1 MLYILMVMNF
11 TNTNENISTEGI
23 WGLWKLFL
31 FGIYDYLVLIM
42 FDYLKLEN
50 ERIYLYRIK
59 IS

>member
-11 TNTNENISTEGI
+11 TNTNENITEGI

-50 ERIYLYRIK
+50 ERIYLH
-59 IS
+59 